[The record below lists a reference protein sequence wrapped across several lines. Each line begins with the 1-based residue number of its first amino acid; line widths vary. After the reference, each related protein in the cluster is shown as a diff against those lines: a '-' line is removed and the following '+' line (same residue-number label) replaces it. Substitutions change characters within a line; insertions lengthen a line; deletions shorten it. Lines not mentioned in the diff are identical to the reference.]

1 MGSLL
6 ENEPYSLSL
15 LQKGG
20 RNFDDSG
27 SRIIISIRETGNYAQ
42 VARNEPVYIYI
53 FRNTRC
59 REDRFK
65 NGSAANVYQG
75 TQSSAV
81 YTGRFGEKKHQQE
94 GKVGWKRGGERGLI
108 PGFRDVLNSNY
119 RSGAWR
125 EARAYRA
132 PLVRVNMRF
141 DCPVGQ

>member
-1 MGSLL
+1 M
-6 ENEPYSLSL
+6 
-15 LQKGG
+15 
-20 RNFDDSG
+20 
-27 SRIIISIRETGNYAQ
+27 
-42 VARNEPVYIYI
+42 ARNEPVYIYI

-125 EARAYRA
+125 EARA